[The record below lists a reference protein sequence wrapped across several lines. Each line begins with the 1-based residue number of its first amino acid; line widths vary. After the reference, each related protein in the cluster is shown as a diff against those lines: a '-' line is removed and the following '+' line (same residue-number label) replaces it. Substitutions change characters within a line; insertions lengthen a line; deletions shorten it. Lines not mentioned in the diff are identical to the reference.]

1 MSSNLPPTGPP
12 SGPPPPPPGPP
23 AGRPGPA
30 WGPPAGP
37 PPPSGPPPTWSD
49 GAAEVLQ
56 SGRGG
61 PIPPSPPG
69 APGTGGRGRRGAFIA
84 GGALLGVGVLAAGAW
99 AGYSMIFAT
108 GAQPAEALPDST
120 VGYVSV
126 DLDPSGRQKL
136 EALQALRKFPAFA
149 DNIDLAADDD
159 LRLRLFEELQGD
171 GLCPDL
177 DFADDV
183 DPWLGD
189 RFAVAA
195 IDMGGSSGPLDLGI
209 NAVGVVQVDD
219 AEAAAEGLA
228 ALRAC
233 GGEDDAFGWS
243 VAGDWAVVA
252 ETDDIAAEVTEAAAD
267 APLAADDDF
276 QRWTGEAGDP
286 GILTAYV
293 APEAGDLLADVAEV
307 FGGFESALSGATCLP
322 PLGDDPFGDDP
333 FGDDSLGVDPFG
345 DDPFGGDC
353 DPLAG
358 PSTGMSDQLA
368 TLGDDFDGA
377 ALTIRFDDGG
387 LELESAVGS
396 ADVEA
401 TSGMGDG
408 GDDVVVTLPE
418 DTAVAF
424 GLGFE
429 DGWFD
434 AIAESADEMLG
445 DGGLD
450 GLLLLA
456 EEETGLDL
464 PDDLETLVGESA
476 ALALGGDADLTG
488 FEEPEP
494 PTDLELAL
502 KVQGDAEEIGD
513 LVDRLVTTSGDDS
526 LATLLG
532 FDADDDFVVAGPS
545 SAYRATVLEDGGLGD
560 TDAYQ
565 DAVVNGDEAG
575 AVLFVNFDA
584 GPWLT
589 GLPDLPSEVADNLV
603 PLRALG
609 FSAWNEDG
617 VGHAVLRVT
626 TE

>member
-1 MSSNLPPTGPP
+1 
-12 SGPPPPPPGPP
+12 
-23 AGRPGPA
+23 
-30 WGPPAGP
+30 
-37 PPPSGPPPTWSD
+37 
-49 GAAEVLQ
+49 
-56 SGRGG
+56 
-61 PIPPSPPG
+61 
-69 APGTGGRGRRGAFIA
+69 
-84 GGALLGVGVLAAGAW
+84 
-99 AGYSMIFAT
+99 MIFAT
-108 GAQPAEALPDST
+108 GPQPAEALPDST
-120 VGYVSV
+120 IGYVSV
-126 DLDPSGRQKL
+126 DLDPSGQQKL
-136 EALQALRKFPAFA
+136 EALQALRNFPAFA
-149 DNIDLAADDD
+149 DNVDLAADDD

-195 IDMGGSSGPLDLGI
+195 IDMGGASGPLDLGI
-209 NAVGVVQVDD
+209 NAVGVVQIDD
-219 AEAAAEGLA
+219 AEAAEEGLA
-228 ALRAC
+228 ALRDC
-233 GGEDDAFGWS
+233 GGEGDTFGWS

-293 APEAGDLLADVAEV
+293 APEAAELLADVAEV
-307 FGGFESALSGATCLP
+307 FGGFESAFSGDTCLP

-333 FGDDSLGVDPFG
+333 FGDDPFSE
-345 DDPFGGDC
+345 DPFGGDC
-353 DPLAG
+353 DPFAG
-358 PSTGMSDQLA
+358 PTTGMSDQLA
-368 TLGDDFDGA
+368 GLADDFAGA

-387 LELESAVGS
+387 LELEAVVGS

-401 TSGMGDG
+401 ASGVDDG

-434 AIAESADEMLG
+434 AIAESADEVLG
-445 DGGLD
+445 EGGLD
-450 GLLLLA
+450 AFLLMA

-502 KVQGDAEEIGD
+502 KVEGDADDIGD
-513 LVDRLVTTSGDDS
+513 LVDQVVRTSGDDS

-532 FDADDDFVVAGPS
+532 YDADDDFVVAGPS
-545 SAYRATVLEDGGLGD
+545 STYRASVLEDGGLGE

-589 GLPDLPSEVADNLV
+589 GLPDLPGEVRDNLT

-609 FSAWNEDG
+609 LSAWNDDG